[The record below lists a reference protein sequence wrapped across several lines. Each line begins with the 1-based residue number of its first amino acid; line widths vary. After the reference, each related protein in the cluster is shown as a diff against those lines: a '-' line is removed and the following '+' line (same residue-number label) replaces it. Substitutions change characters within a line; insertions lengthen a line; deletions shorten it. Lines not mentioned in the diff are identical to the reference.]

1 MAARSRSIERSRG
14 LASRLFTG
22 VSACLAS
29 LLDGVSSAAGRV
41 SLSGLPETVLG
52 GAGETVSGKKRR
64 AGSGSGFQP
73 SRRRPFR
80 TAVSLRP
87 SRPAI
92 HRLLIPLALETKN
105 GSVTRMD
112 FLVPE
117 SSAGG
122 ASFWSH
128 ERAQA

>member
-29 LLDGVSSAAGRV
+29 LLEGVSSAAGRV
-41 SLSGLPETVLG
+41 SISGLPETVLG

-73 SRRRPFR
+73 SRRRPQ
-80 TAVSLRP
+80 TIILK
-87 SRPAI
+87 AI
-92 HRLLIPLALETKN
+92 LEHVR
-105 GSVTRMD
+105 SSEVTQYQ
-112 FLVPE
+112 
-117 SSAGG
+117 S
-122 ASFWSH
+122 
-128 ERAQA
+128 